1 INKVSQFV
9 VSKIRLFAGTAVVIA
24 NIVSYLNPWSVK
36 VTALP
41 SSVVAGDIGEFRA
54 KVDTSN
60 GISAWPPA
68 LLDCLPAGVDLP
80 PLDAANAKATWS
92 VTAPVFAR
100 SPTTTVLDGAG
111 QATLGYG
118 TTPSPSSGAGCA
130 PAGGPAKPPALASGS
145 LTVTRPGAQQLKQL
159 VDNMISNGFGLAG
172 SIVGPPL
179 QAVVDP
185 LLAQALGALS
195 DLTSVSGR
203 AYVIVNYTATAS
215 SRCTTTSAVTT
226 STTTATKALSCPN
239 AGVTQAELGLTYPLA
254 EFYYLLRGP
263 TYVSC
268 IYTPVAPT
276 VNCPDGDGSFVNGA
290 SGECELVE
298 VSELTGASGPLNT
311 STFCASHA
319 PCKSEGPL
327 PPDAVDGGAAYEAMG
342 PETDAAA
349 IYIVARKDGF
359 EVDLGV
365 GWEAS
370 IARSEALIRA
380 IFAQHFGTS

>member
-1 INKVSQFV
+1 M
-9 VSKIRLFAGTAVVIA
+9 
-24 NIVSYLNPWSVK
+24 
-36 VTALP
+36 
-41 SSVVAGDIGEFRA
+41 
-54 KVDTSN
+54 
-60 GISAWPPA
+60 
-68 LLDCLPAGVDLP
+68 
-80 PLDAANAKATWS
+80 
-92 VTAPVFAR
+92 
-100 SPTTTVLDGAG
+100 
-111 QATLGYG
+111 
-118 TTPSPSSGAGCA
+118 
-130 PAGGPAKPPALASGS
+130 ASGW
-145 LTVTRPGAQQLKQL
+145 RGASS
-159 VDNMISNGFGLAG
+159 DRRYRRS
-172 SIVGPPL
+172 ST
-179 QAVVDP
+179 P

-327 PPDAVDGGAAYEAMG
+327 PPTPSTGEL
-342 PETDAAA
+342 PTKRW
-349 IYIVARKDGF
+349 ARDRRGRH
-359 EVDLGV
+359 LHRC
-365 GWEAS
+365 S
-370 IARSEALIRA
+370 
-380 IFAQHFGTS
+380 